1 MGGSRARARP
11 GCGGRPLGGRQALA
25 ASPTNTLACAL
36 PSSNFPE
43 QQQVV
48 DESTGGSS
56 PAPTCPP
63 GIFRAA
69 PSPPLASHH
78 LDSAGTQEDKE
89 RTGGRELAQLPG
101 AVDSKKQAGT
111 RRERIQTAGTRT
123 CILRPYAPPA
133 RWIRLLGLHLH
144 SVPQLYLC
152 KAAEI
157 LRFEFITIAPSC
169 QHGLSS
175 DFGTFQRQGAS
186 NSHSKTYVLCI
197 TCPLSNFDVL
207 IHTL

>member
-56 PAPTCPP
+56 PTPTCPA

-89 RTGGRELAQLPG
+89 
-101 AVDSKKQAGT
+101 
-111 RRERIQTAGTRT
+111 
-123 CILRPYAPPA
+123 
-133 RWIRLLGLHLH
+133 
-144 SVPQLYLC
+144 
-152 KAAEI
+152 
-157 LRFEFITIAPSC
+157 
-169 QHGLSS
+169 
-175 DFGTFQRQGAS
+175 
-186 NSHSKTYVLCI
+186 
-197 TCPLSNFDVL
+197 
-207 IHTL
+207 